1 MSSFYLL
8 LFCFLS
14 PNIWRLITVIL
25 VDENPYQLTP
35 DQIEVAELG
44 KPRLGEF
51 KQTQIT
57 VKESKE
63 FQVCNLFLT
72 DQSDPLSL
80 KIK

>member
-1 MSSFYLL
+1 MDILL
-8 LFCFLS
+8 AE
-14 PNIWRLITVIL
+14 
-25 VDENPYQLTP
+25 DNPYQLTP

-63 FQVCNLFLT
+63 FQVLT
-72 DQSDPLSL
+72 KLRDGMC
-80 KIK
+80 